1 MMRRRRLRS
10 PVVAAVL
17 PAIALVTAWVGPATS
32 ALPAKRAPKGVV
44 IFNGEGN
51 NLNAYAAE
59 PPFTKQTVIRNHDDD
74 PQNGLDIN
82 AQICFFPDGS
92 NRFIAGEDTGQPNP
106 PQGWGIFKL
115 SGSKVGKLSAKQI
128 GKLTPTYQ
136 PSSSNPENFGC
147 GFLSDGRV
155 VTTDIGDQASGPAN
169 GQLIVWFPPFNSRS
183 VRYCKIDVGIATAG
197 TILVDKRDRVY
208 VPSARPGTSESGTTE
223 SGVYRYSGPF
233 PKSDNAR
240 GGCDGK
246 DSTGAPMTTSTNKEL
261 FIRLGNGLGSP
272 ISVVRAPDNGFYVSS
287 VITGVINQ
295 YDANGGYVRTVLQP
309 PEGETLG
316 ERTFSTGTPLGLGV
330 GPDGTLYYADIGIT
344 ITAEGI
350 GPGAEGTVRRI
361 RFVNREPQPSELMGG
376 GLQYPDGIGVYVP
389 KKK

>member
-1 MMRRRRLRS
+1 MRRSRRRF
-10 PVVAAVL
+10 PVVVFLAG
-17 PAIALVTAWVGPATS
+17 ALVASWAAPAATT
-32 ALPAKRAPKGVV
+32 RAVKDPPKGVIV
-44 IFNGEGN
+44 INGEGN
-51 NLNAYAAE
+51 NLNAYSAE
-59 PPFTKQTVIRNHDDD
+59 PPFTKQTIIRNHDDD

-115 SGSKVGKLSAKQI
+115 SGSKIGKLSAKQV

-136 PSSSNPENFGC
+136 PSTSNPENFGC

-169 GQLIVWFPPFNSRS
+169 GQLIVWFPPFNSRN

-208 VPSARPGTSESGTTE
+208 VPSARPGPAESGGSE

-233 PKSDNAR
+233 PTADDAE
-240 GGCDGK
+240 GGCGGK
-246 DSTGAPMTTSTNKEL
+246 DSTGAPMATSMKKEV
-261 FIRLGNGLGSP
+261 FIRLGNGLSSP
-272 ISVVRAPDNGFYVSS
+272 ISIVRAPKNGFYVSS

-309 PEGETLG
+309 PAGETLG

-330 GPDGTLYYADIGIT
+330 GPDGTIYYADIGIT

-361 RFVNREPQPSELMGG
+361 RFVNGEPQSPELMGG